1 MREFKS
7 HLSLQLLQ
15 CHLTVRYS
23 AHNRGYV
30 GIPSGNANAND
41 SHHCDQ
47 CSDGVMAAP
56 GSPKPLVWVQIL
68 VAAFYYLPLQTVEI
82 ANLVP

>member
-23 AHNRGYV
+23 PHKGGYV
-30 GIPSGNANAND
+30 GPIPTTATK
-41 SHHCDQ
+41 
-47 CSDGVMAAP
+47 CSDGVTAAP